1 MGIELINIFKKIINQ
16 NQIEINKNIVRNKIK
31 RTQFNISDLEG
42 KNALTKVTN
51 VKTFF
56 GSISLLDCEI
66 VTGRTHQLR
75 VHAAHKDGLNLPI
88 IGDDLYGTKQDR
100 LYLHA
105 DFIEFIHPTS
115 KNKINFTVPSDF

>member
-1 MGIELINIFKKIINQ
+1 MDDSPRQLVDFINGKTAKTNWNVISQ
-16 NQIEINKNIVRNKIK
+16 NDKHTRIH
-31 RTQFNISDLEG
+31 FYP
-42 KNALTKVTN
+42 
-51 VKTFF
+51 
-56 GSISLLDCEI
+56 

-105 DFIEFIHPTS
+105 DFIEFTHPTS
-115 KNKINFTVPSDF
+115 QKKISFTIPSDF